1 MCPLNVWVKTIMCVH
16 SLEIRPTNA
25 QCILSDFLAA
35 LISLQSIKIGI
46 PLIHLNF
53 LVHSPSNLRLILRY
67 FWITHL
73 HVSAPLFSEK
83 KLGFHGWDLQE
94 RAYDLLRC
102 WGQCS
107 LHFLHTWSLVQ
118 AHVCKHLQQEA
129 RGCDYLVL
137 WLDCDREGENI
148 CFEGN
153 IVITVKELCVKRF
166 HSRLCNSA
174 FGDTPNLVS
183 PVLNLF

>member
-1 MCPLNVWVKTIMCVH
+1 MSEDHHVRAFSWVQTNKCSMYSFWFFGSIDFPPKYQNWDTTDPFELFGALTIKSEANPKVLLNHPLTCFSS
-16 SLEIRPTNA
+16 SLLWKEIR
-25 QCILSDFLAA
+25 LSWL
-35 LISLQSIKIGI
+35 S
-46 PLIHLNF
+46 
-53 LVHSPSNLRLILRY
+53 
-67 FWITHL
+67 
-73 HVSAPLFSEK
+73 
-83 KLGFHGWDLQE
+83 LQE